1 MFQQALQGVA
11 LDPVVLWKTE
21 RVICTCQRQTADRM
35 EVRLVVV
42 GVVVQREFFHDVAAA
57 SQFALDKMRAY
68 NVS

>member
-11 LDPVVLWKTE
+11 LAPVVLWKTKG
-21 RVICTCQRQTADRM
+21 ITCTCQRHTADLM
-35 EVRLVVV
+35 EVQLVVV

-57 SQFALDKMRAY
+57 SQFAIDKMRAY